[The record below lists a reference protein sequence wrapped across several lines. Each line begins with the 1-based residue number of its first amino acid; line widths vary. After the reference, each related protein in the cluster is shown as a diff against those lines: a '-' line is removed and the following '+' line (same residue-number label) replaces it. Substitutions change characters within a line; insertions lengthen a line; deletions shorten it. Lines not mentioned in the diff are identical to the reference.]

1 MLRFLPFDR
10 PYLPSNRMPAPPL
23 FRDVK
28 LEPQTIGIGVITV
41 LIAGLT
47 VYVSRIS
54 LVQTHRLAPTIE
66 TIANPSTTTT
76 PSKPQRPEDCQS
88 HEVFRVSDRRCYQLQ
103 GE

>member
-10 PYLPSNRMPAPPL
+10 PHFPSSRTPALPL

-28 LEPQTIGIGVITV
+28 LEPQTIGIGLITV

-47 VYVSRIS
+47 VYVSR
-54 LVQTHRLAPTIE
+54 LGPVQPYRLAPTIE
-66 TIANPSTTTT
+66 TIANYPTTTT
-76 PSKPQRPEDCQS
+76 PSKTQRPEDCQS
-88 HEVFRVSDRRCYQLQ
+88 HEVFRVSDRRCYRLQ